1 MGSEAPSTRSSDTPG
16 DAINSVLSLPDR
28 SRGPGG
34 GSGEYPRESKSSWYA
49 NLMCSIVS
57 ALTSDQVHEDTGKA
71 DASADESADF
81 SVPSAAASSASPTAA
96 VSASTELGRRS
107 SFESAFRCCW
117 YLPTWFH
124 HQSVL

>member
-1 MGSEAPSTRSSDTPG
+1 M
-16 DAINSVLSLPDR
+16 PDR

-57 ALTSDQVHEDTGKA
+57 ALTSDQVHEDEVA
-71 DASADESADF
+71 VDESTDG
-81 SVPSAAASSASPTAA
+81 VPSFAASSASPKAA
-96 VSASTELGRRS
+96 VRL
-107 SFESAFRCCW
+107 FESAFRCW

-124 HQSVL
+124 HQSSVL